1 MYHKGKPMSRRP
13 LGAADADSRAILEL
27 SRRQIIAGSVAV
39 AIVKDLP
46 ARMDPSVDVCRAWIA
61 REEEH
66 EALIRRWQ
74 KLENYLIH
82 ERNWLKLSEHEC
94 AALPEVAELDA
105 IDQHL
110 DTLHGKRQELLTAL
124 PNVPAT
130 TPQGLALKLT
140 VAAIIVM
147 PDENEKAHNLIT
159 SALHDLQTLAL

>member
-1 MYHKGKPMSRRP
+1 MSRRP

-39 AIVKDLP
+39 AIVKDIP
-46 ARMDPSVDVCRAWIA
+46 ARMDPSVDACRAWLA

-82 ERNWLKLSEHEC
+82 ERSWLALSAQEC
-94 AALPEVAELDA
+94 AVIPEVAELDA
-105 IDQHL
+105 IDERL
-110 DTLHGKRQELLTAL
+110 DALHFTRQELLTAL
-124 PNVPAT
+124 PQVAAS
-130 TPQGLALKLT
+130 TPQGLALKLA

-147 PDENEKAHNLIT
+147 PDENEQAHNLIT
-159 SALHDLQTLAL
+159 SALHDLHALAL